1 MITRKNP
8 IYCAIFLVVN
18 FFCVSVIYLLL
29 KAQLIAI
36 LQILV
41 YAGAIMVLFLFVIML
56 LNLSD
61 ERKLTEQFSYK
72 KISAVL
78 LSLLLFAVLGITTY
92 FAFMDKYPVMSPI
105 AEQIGTV
112 EAAGKELYTTF
123 SFPFEAVSFI
133 LIAAIVGSIVLA
145 KKKFD

>member
-1 MITRKNP
+1 
-8 IYCAIFLVVN
+8 
-18 FFCVSVIYLLL
+18 
-29 KAQLIAI
+29 
-36 LQILV
+36 
-41 YAGAIMVLFLFVIML
+41 MVLFLFVIML

-78 LSLLLFAVLGITTY
+78 LSILLFATLGITTY
-92 FAFMDKYPVMSPI
+92 FAFMDKYNLMSPN

-133 LIAAIVGSIVLA
+133 LIAAIVGSIILA